1 VNGVL
6 VCEEFL
12 AASEAELLWRF
23 AMEREPMFVA
33 SEVISGT
40 DGGRRDD
47 EFRRSRVLYE
57 LPGVHELLSQRVFE
71 HLPLVFQRLGV
82 APFTV
87 RHVELQATATN
98 DGEWFKPHRDSGDG
112 EVGTRQVT
120 FVYYCHREPRPFAG
134 GVLRMFG
141 PSADGDDEGD
151 AYNITPA
158 QNMIVFFPTNYLH
171 EVAYVSCPSRRFEDS
186 RLTYNGWL
194 HR

>member
-98 DGEWFKPHRDSGDG
+98 
-112 EVGTRQVT
+112 
-120 FVYYCHREPRPFAG
+120 
-134 GVLRMFG
+134 
-141 PSADGDDEGD
+141 
-151 AYNITPA
+151 
-158 QNMIVFFPTNYLH
+158 YLH